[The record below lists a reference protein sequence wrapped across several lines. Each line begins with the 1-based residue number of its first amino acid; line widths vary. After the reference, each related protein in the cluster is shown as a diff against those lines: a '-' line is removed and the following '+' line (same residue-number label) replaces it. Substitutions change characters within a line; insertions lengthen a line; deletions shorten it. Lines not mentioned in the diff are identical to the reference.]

1 MAEELWYGYDEFAT
15 LTSSDKMLVANLI
28 DGSYETRTASLYWL
42 IRFIT
47 QYASDNVGADF
58 PINANKIRGKEVTS
72 IAPSENA
79 IPMFSSNTWRYVY
92 DVIHN
97 PSGGSSGSVLT
108 KGDNNTY
115 SWEDLDGNALKIQNV
130 NVSSTA
136 PANGQVL
143 AYNSTDNQ
151 YEPTSVGETYTLPTA
166 STTELGGVK
175 IDGTTITI
183 DANGVISATGGG
195 GADGLSAYA
204 SAQLG
209 GYTDTEAAFYA
220 DLAAMQGL
228 DAALEALL

>member
-28 DGSYETRTASLYWL
+28 DGSYETRTASLYSL

-79 IPMFSSNTWRYVY
+79 IPMFSSNAWRYVY

-97 PSGGSSGSVLT
+97 PPGGSSGSVLT

-151 YEPTSVGETYTLPTA
+151 YEPADVGGAYTLPTA
-166 STTELGGVK
+166 SADTKGGVK
-175 IDGTTITI
+175 IGSGLTMTGD
-183 DANGVISATGGG
+183 VLSATGGG